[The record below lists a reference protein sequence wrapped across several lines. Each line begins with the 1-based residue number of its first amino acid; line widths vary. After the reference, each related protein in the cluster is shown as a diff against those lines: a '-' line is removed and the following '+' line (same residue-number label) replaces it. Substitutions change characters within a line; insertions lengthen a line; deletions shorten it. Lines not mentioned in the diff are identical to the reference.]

1 MKAVVLGATFAGVSA
16 ACALAEMGYDVSVVT
31 ADTYAGGDVVA
42 CQHAWR
48 INGRSGE
55 YITMP
60 NGRTKMELHA
70 RLKDSGVR
78 ILYMAQ
84 LCGVFSDGESARGV
98 AIATKYGIFA
108 IHADLIV
115 DASEAG
121 EAAYHVTGRMAA
133 VEAAEYG
140 FDIENCGALM
150 RSVEPVDAEL
160 GLCGSAVRIG
170 ATLKAGT
177 LNVGFSF
184 PVDGL
189 ADSEQRSAAERK
201 ARELAVAITAGLHK
215 HDAFRESRVSVLGSH
230 IRPLYTSVPRSEQVS
245 YVEAGLPEVYSS
257 YQQTRLER
265 EAAEKAKRLASA
277 CKPGGAALHLMSAG
291 REIKGWSCADSDD
304 PLMKRL
310 RFCATAQGFAEKRTD
325 VLVAGAGAGSA
336 MSAWALEDNGVK
348 YRVIEKLFSAG
359 GTNTVGNVY
368 GAWHGYAKGMYEKRA
383 NEVAA
388 MADVDC
394 MSARIGAIMYW
405 QRRFGHACI
414 GGVTV
419 CGAVSE
425 NGRIK
430 AALACG
436 PYGFELYEG
445 NFVIDGT
452 ADGDICWFAGAE
464 YTVGNDR
471 DGILQTSSM
480 WGYEYQEGKGF
491 GTRRYN
497 SDEDFV
503 SPDSYSDFLRG
514 LDLGYRKNS
523 EYEIVEMLM
532 QRDSR
537 RFACRAYLRMKDI
550 CRRACPKDVLSV
562 GLCVPDNHGGAATM
576 LIRLKLYS
584 SRIYENGIRDI
595 RVRMP
600 YRMFLP
606 AAFENVA
613 IVGKSMSG
621 ERDAVSLC
629 RMNPDISNAG
639 YAVGTAVAY
648 AVKQHAKALPDVNLE
663 PVQAALRALAVLPE
677 WAFQAGDRLEMEE
690 ALAALD
696 DPEDGGFSAM
706 AQDADAVV
714 PALLDALKC
723 EGVHGDNAAL
733 ALAWFGRKEASERL
747 PRMLEKE
754 LEHDPVFEYCGEFD
768 IKAVRKDGYEEIVN
782 HTSPTSYYNEVR
794 IGMTHEQLSYA
805 RVNRLIALLGMAGG
819 AGVDEVRRLAEK
831 LRVHAI
837 CTGRTAYAHSRID
850 TYIVPE
856 NERIWSLVY
865 AAERM
870 ADSSLVPALDT
881 LLDDEFLSRAPY
893 SYAPPI
899 VWLRIALAR
908 AAAHCG
914 SARGAAILKE
924 YQHSDRKVVSIA
936 ADMSLREL
944 EHSFGKPYAAPNPFM
959 A

>member
-42 CQHAWR
+42 CQHTWR

-133 VEAAEYG
+133 AEAAEYG

-150 RSVEPVDAEL
+150 RSAEPVDAEL

-184 PVDGL
+184 PVAGL
-189 ADSEQRSAAERK
+189 ADAEQRSEAERN

-215 HDAFRESRVSVLGSH
+215 HDAFKESRVSVLGSH

-257 YQQTRLER
+257 YQQTQLER

-277 CKPGGAALHLMSAG
+277 RKPGGAELHLMSAG
-291 REIKGWSCADSDD
+291 REIKGWSCEDSDD

-310 RFCATAQGFAEKRTD
+310 RFCATEQGFAEKRTD
-325 VLVAGAGAGSA
+325 VLVAGAGAGGA

-405 QRRFGHACI
+405 QRRFGHACTC
-414 GGVTV
+414 GLTV

-430 AALACG
+430 AVLACG

-480 WGYEYQEGKGF
+480 WGHEYQEGKGF

-497 SDEDFV
+497 SDEDFI

-576 LIRLKLYS
+576 LIRLKMYS

-648 AVKQHAKALPDVNLE
+648 AVKQHAKALLDVNLE

-723 EGVHGDNAAL
+723 EGVRGDNAAL

-747 PRMLEKE
+747 LRMLEKE

-850 TYIVPE
+850 TYVVPE
-856 NERIWSLVY
+856 NERIWSFVY

-914 SARGAAILKE
+914 SARGAAVLKE
-924 YQHSDRKVVSIA
+924 YQHSDRKVVSVA

-944 EHSFGKPYAAPNPFM
+944 ENSFGKPYAAPNPFM

>member
-1 MKAVVLGATFAGVSA
+1 
-16 ACALAEMGYDVSVVT
+16 
-31 ADTYAGGDVVA
+31 
-42 CQHAWR
+42 
-48 INGRSGE
+48 
-55 YITMP
+55 
-60 NGRTKMELHA
+60 
-70 RLKDSGVR
+70 
-78 ILYMAQ
+78 
-84 LCGVFSDGESARGV
+84 
-98 AIATKYGIFA
+98 
-108 IHADLIV
+108 
-115 DASEAG
+115 
-121 EAAYHVTGRMAA
+121 
-133 VEAAEYG
+133 
-140 FDIENCGALM
+140 
-150 RSVEPVDAEL
+150 
-160 GLCGSAVRIG
+160 
-170 ATLKAGT
+170 
-177 LNVGFSF
+177 
-184 PVDGL
+184 
-189 ADSEQRSAAERK
+189 
-201 ARELAVAITAGLHK
+201 
-215 HDAFRESRVSVLGSH
+215 
-230 IRPLYTSVPRSEQVS
+230 
-245 YVEAGLPEVYSS
+245 
-257 YQQTRLER
+257 
-265 EAAEKAKRLASA
+265 
-277 CKPGGAALHLMSAG
+277 
-291 REIKGWSCADSDD
+291 
-304 PLMKRL
+304 
-310 RFCATAQGFAEKRTD
+310 
-325 VLVAGAGAGSA
+325 
-336 MSAWALEDNGVK
+336 
-348 YRVIEKLFSAG
+348 
-359 GTNTVGNVY
+359 
-368 GAWHGYAKGMYEKRA
+368 
-383 NEVAA
+383 
-388 MADVDC
+388 
-394 MSARIGAIMYW
+394 
-405 QRRFGHACI
+405 
-414 GGVTV
+414 
-419 CGAVSE
+419 
-425 NGRIK
+425 
-430 AALACG
+430 
-436 PYGFELYEG
+436 
-445 NFVIDGT
+445 
-452 ADGDICWFAGAE
+452 
-464 YTVGNDR
+464 
-471 DGILQTSSM
+471 
-480 WGYEYQEGKGF
+480 
-491 GTRRYN
+491 
-497 SDEDFV
+497 
-503 SPDSYSDFLRG
+503 
-514 LDLGYRKNS
+514 
-523 EYEIVEMLM
+523 
-532 QRDSR
+532 
-537 RFACRAYLRMKDI
+537 
-550 CRRACPKDVLSV
+550 
-562 GLCVPDNHGGAATM
+562 
-576 LIRLKLYS
+576 
-584 SRIYENGIRDI
+584 
-595 RVRMP
+595 
-600 YRMFLP
+600 MFLP

-723 EGVHGDNAAL
+723 EGVRGDNAAL

-747 PRMLEKE
+747 LRMLEKE

-850 TYIVPE
+850 TYVVPE

-944 EHSFGKPYAAPNPFM
+944 ENSFGKPYAAPNPFM